1 MTCLGCW
8 SQGNKVQPKAP
19 KENLTVLKLLSK
31 GTFRCPYN
39 CGHMRI
45 PYLELEEH
53 LGECPERFVECSLGC
68 GVALKINQ
76 MERHQEKHCAES

>member
-1 MTCLGCW
+1 
-8 SQGNKVQPKAP
+8 
-19 KENLTVLKLLSK
+19 
-31 GTFRCPYN
+31 
-39 CGHMRI
+39 MRI

-53 LGECPERFVECSLGC
+53 LGECPERFMECSLGC